1 MASGGCDG
9 VAAAPL
15 TAGRSGLYLHGDG
28 SLSPLRPTAIRLL
41 LPGPVRRFLR
51 SLSEFGLMLGTL
63 FLAASLTPSLVPRH
77 FAVQGL
83 LSGLSFAAGYGIGE
97 AMRWLWHWLE
107 LPPLRQSRALLLAKL
122 AGALACLG
130 VAAFFL
136 WHASEWQNSI
146 RALMEME
153 PVETVRPYS
162 VAAIA
167 LAVFLAIILIVR
179 LFLLAVRAISGWLD
193 LHVPRRVSMLI
204 ALVLT
209 SWVFWAIG
217 SGVLLNAGL
226 RALDTSYRQL
236 DALLEDDIERPA
248 DPLMAGSPASLLRWE
263 ELGRTGRAMV
273 AAGPARSDIEAF
285 AGEPAMT
292 PLRVYVGM
300 RAGETVHE
308 RAALALAELIRV
320 GGFERSVLVI
330 ATPTGT
336 GWIDPASQQAL
347 EYLHRGDVATVAVQ
361 YSYLA
366 SWLALLVDPELG
378 SETAQA
384 VFDAIY
390 GHWRELPS
398 GSRPDLYLHGLS
410 LGAYN
415 SDRSMDLFQVIDDP
429 FQGAFWAG
437 PPFQTP
443 EWRRATA
450 QREPGSPAWL
460 PRLRADS
467 PVRFTAQRNHL
478 GPAAEGD
485 EADWEGFRI
494 AFLQYASDPVTFFDP
509 AAAWRPPNWMQRPYG
524 PDVSPRLEWY
534 PVVTMLQLLVDMM
547 TATTTP
553 MGYGHVYAP
562 EHYIDGWIAVTRPPG
577 WSAPDIARLKTMLAA
592 RLRAR

>member
-1 MASGGCDG
+1 
-9 VAAAPL
+9 
-15 TAGRSGLYLHGDG
+15 
-28 SLSPLRPTAIRLL
+28 
-41 LPGPVRRFLR
+41 
-51 SLSEFGLMLGTL
+51 MLGTL
-63 FLAASLTPSLVPRH
+63 FLATSLTPSLVPRH

-97 AMRWLWHWLE
+97 TVRWLWRWLE
-107 LPPLRQSRALLLAKL
+107 LPPLRQSRALLLVKL
-122 AGALACLG
+122 AAGIACLG
-130 VAAFFL
+130 VVVFFI

-146 RALMEME
+146 RTLMEME

-179 LFLLAVRAISGWLD
+179 LFFLAVGAISGWLD
-193 LHVPRRVSMLI
+193 RRVPRRVSMLI

-209 SWVFWAIG
+209 SWLFWAIG
-217 SGVLLNAGL
+217 SGVLLEAGL
-226 RALDTSYRQL
+226 RGLDSSYRQL
-236 DALLEDDIERPA
+236 DALLEDDIEQPD
-248 DPLMAGSPASLLRWE
+248 DPLKAGSPASLLQWE

-273 AAGPARSDIEAF
+273 ASGPARADIEAF
-285 AGEPAMT
+285 AGGPAMT

-300 RAGETVHE
+300 RAAETVQE
-308 RAALALAELIRV
+308 RASLALAELIRV

-336 GWIDPASQQAL
+336 GWIDPASQQVL

-366 SWLALLVDPELG
+366 SWLALLVDPQLG
-378 SETAQA
+378 METAHA

-390 GHWRELPS
+390 GHWRDLPPE
-398 GSRPDLYLHGLS
+398 GRPDLYLHGLS

-415 SDRSMDLFQVIDDP
+415 SDRSMDLFHVIDDP

-450 QREPGSPAWL
+450 QREPDSPAWL
-460 PRLRADS
+460 PRLRPGS
-467 PVRFTAQRNHL
+467 PVRFTSQQNHL

-509 AAAWRPPNWMQRPYG
+509 AAAWRRPDWMHRPYG
-524 PDVSPRLEWY
+524 PDVSPLLEWY
-534 PVVTMLQLLVDMM
+534 PVVTLFQLLVDMM

-553 MGYGHVYAP
+553 IGYGHVYAP
-562 EHYIDGWIAVTRPPG
+562 QHYVDGWIAVTQPPG
-577 WSAPDIARLKTMLAA
+577 WNPDEIRRLKAMLAVETE
-592 RLRAR
+592 